1 MKRIAIVLTL
11 VLGVFSSSPLRAGIF
26 PEGGGIVYGQG
37 FAFDIKA
44 PKGWVLDTE
53 SGVDQGAHAV
63 FYPVGQTWS
72 DSVIVAYARSR
83 PVTAQIKN
91 ANDAA
96 QDTVAQFKK
105 NGSPNHQAKL
115 LKTLKTNSGQE
126 FQIYQFT
133 GDQYGNSEAA
143 AYFVDKD
150 RINFLVLSSRDAKAY
165 QQSLPAFEELA
176 KSYKPMAAT
185 VQDKRPAPAP

>member
-1 MKRIAIVLTL
+1 MKRMTILLTL
-11 VLGVFSSSPLRAGIF
+11 LGFLAAAPLQAGIY
-26 PEGGGIVYGQG
+26 PEGAGIVYGQN
-37 FAFDIKA
+37 FAFNIKA

-53 SGVDQGAHAV
+53 SGVEQGAHAV

-83 PVTAQIKN
+83 PITEKIKTP
-91 ANDAA
+91 NDAA

-115 LKTLKTNSGQE
+115 YKTLKTESGQE
-126 FQIYQFT
+126 VQIFQFT

-143 AYFVDKD
+143 AYYMQPDKG
-150 RINFLVLSSRDAKAY
+150 RINFIVLSSRDAKAY
-165 QQSLPAFEELA
+165 QASLPAFEELA
-176 KSYKPMAAT
+176 KSYKPMDASIK
-185 VQDKRPAPAP
+185 DKR